1 MCGACALGK
10 SMPKPVPQ
18 TGNGSASSS
27 EQKADVGT
35 VICYGEVADK
45 ASATRLRFE
54 RPYALQSYCFNEAVF
69 GSSAF
74 CCAFDLFAAGAF
86 FT

>member
-1 MCGACALGK
+1 M
-10 SMPKPVPQ
+10 
-18 TGNGSASSS
+18 
-27 EQKADVGT
+27 
-35 VICYGEVADK
+35 CYGEVADK

-54 RPYALQSYCFNEAVF
+54 RPYGLRSYYFNEAVL

-74 CCAFDLFAAGAF
+74 CWAFDLFAAGAF